1 VRCTY
6 ACGTDYADLR
16 IMPITARKLASWAVT
31 VALGSA

>member
-1 VRCTY
+1 VLGRHRPN
-6 ACGTDYADLR
+6 TDYADLR